1 VSIRRF
7 GELIEMKKIGLYP
20 GTFDPITL
28 GHVDI
33 IKRAS
38 QIVDTLYVGVAENK
52 NKKTLFSTSER
63 VDIVKKSLGSSL
75 KNIKIINFNTLTV
88 KFCKKIKAS
97 VIFRGLRVVTDF
109 EYEFQLAGMNNRLDN
124 KIQTIFLMADI
135 ENQLI
140 SSNMVK
146 EIAELGGNV
155 EKFAPKQAI
164 VYLNKKFKNKK

>member
-1 VSIRRF
+1 
-7 GELIEMKKIGLYP
+7 MKKIGLYP
-20 GTFDPITL
+20 GTFDPITF
-28 GHVDI
+28 GHLDI
-33 IKRAS
+33 VRRAS
-38 QIVDTLYVGVAENK
+38 LIVDTLYVGIASNK
-52 NKKTLFSTSER
+52 NKKTLFSPSER
-63 VDIVKKSLGSSL
+63 VEIVKNCLESSL
-75 KNIKIINFNTLTV
+75 KNIKNIKVVTFDTLTV
-88 KFCKKIKAS
+88 KFCKNINAS

-155 EKFAPKQAI
+155 SKFAPKEAI
-164 VYLNKKFKNKK
+164 VYLNKLKNKK

>member
-1 VSIRRF
+1 
-7 GELIEMKKIGLYP
+7 MKKIGLYP

-33 IKRAS
+33 IRRAALV
-38 QIVDTLYVGVAENK
+38 VDILYVGIAVNK
-52 NKKTLFSTSER
+52 NKKTLFSADER
-63 VDIVKKSLGSSL
+63 AEIVNKSLNNSL
-75 KNIKIINFNTLTV
+75 KSTSNIKVVTFDTLTV
-88 KFCKKIKAS
+88 NYCKKIKAS
-97 VIFRGLRVVTDF
+97 IIFRGLRVVTDF
-109 EYEFQLAGMNNRLDN
+109 EYEFQLAGMNNRLEG

-155 EKFAPKQAI
+155 SKFAPKEAI

>member
-1 VSIRRF
+1 
-7 GELIEMKKIGLYP
+7 MKKIGLYP

-38 QIVDTLYVGVAENK
+38 QIVDVLYVGVAENK
-52 NKKTLFSTSER
+52 NKKTLFSTMER
-63 VDIVKKSLGSSL
+63 VDIVKKSLKNPL
-75 KNIKIINFNTLTV
+75 KKIKIINFNILTV
-88 KFCKKIKAS
+88 NFCKKIKAT

-109 EYEFQLAGMNNRLDN
+109 EYEFQLAGMNNRLDD

-164 VYLNKKFKNKK
+164 VYLNKKFRNKK